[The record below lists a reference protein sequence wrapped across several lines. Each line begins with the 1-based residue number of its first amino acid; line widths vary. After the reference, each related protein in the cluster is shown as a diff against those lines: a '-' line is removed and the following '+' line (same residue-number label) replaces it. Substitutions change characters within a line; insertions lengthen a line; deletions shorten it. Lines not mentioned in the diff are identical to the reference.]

1 MLSNLKNHE
10 NQDLRRKIL
19 TSEIDPQTLVLKTA
33 DELAPFNKKQM
44 IEKQRE
50 EYLKQSVMLQPEK
63 QKFIIKNN
71 KGEEIEQEEPEMNHH
86 VEQPTHEEPKSPT
99 KPEPSDSEDIFGDK
113 SSDEGKKPLSKREQ
127 K

>member
-1 MLSNLKNHE
+1 VLSNLKNHE

-33 DELAPFNKKQM
+33 DELAPYNKKQM

-63 QKFIIKNN
+63 
-71 KGEEIEQEEPEMNHH
+71 
-86 VEQPTHEEPKSPT
+86 
-99 KPEPSDSEDIFGDK
+99 
-113 SSDEGKKPLSKREQ
+113 
-127 K
+127 